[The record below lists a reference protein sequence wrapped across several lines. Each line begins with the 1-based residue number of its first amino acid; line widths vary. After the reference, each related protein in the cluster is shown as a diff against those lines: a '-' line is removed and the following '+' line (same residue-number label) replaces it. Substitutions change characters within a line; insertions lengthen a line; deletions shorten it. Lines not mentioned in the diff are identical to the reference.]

1 MKKKDQKHNFVL
13 VVSGVSEPDSRLED
27 ALYEAGCDDAILA
40 FRNGV
45 AYLEFDRE
53 APSLEDAILSA
64 IRDAERADPRLGVV
78 RVEPGDFVN
87 ASEIA
92 RRVQLTREYI
102 RLLVQGKRG
111 EGDFPAPQSGIT
123 GKTLVWSW
131 AEVVRW
137 MFQHD
142 LLADVDVVDTAETIR
157 DINDA
162 LDIRDNPAAIDRR
175 LKYLRELQGRKAR
188 ARS

>member
-64 IRDAERADPRLGVV
+64 IRDAE
-78 RVEPGDFVN
+78 
-87 ASEIA
+87 
-92 RRVQLTREYI
+92 
-102 RLLVQGKRG
+102 
-111 EGDFPAPQSGIT
+111 
-123 GKTLVWSW
+123 
-131 AEVVRW
+131 
-137 MFQHD
+137 
-142 LLADVDVVDTAETIR
+142 
-157 DINDA
+157 
-162 LDIRDNPAAIDRR
+162 
-175 LKYLRELQGRKAR
+175 
-188 ARS
+188 